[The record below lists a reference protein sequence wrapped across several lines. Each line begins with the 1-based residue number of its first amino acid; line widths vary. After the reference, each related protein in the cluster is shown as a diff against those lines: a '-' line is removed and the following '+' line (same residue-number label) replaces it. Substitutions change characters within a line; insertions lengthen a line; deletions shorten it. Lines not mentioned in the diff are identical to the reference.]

1 MIRPFLASLLVI
13 GTIAG
18 AQAQT
23 TAPSGSGSAEL
34 TPREAYQRGRALLDQ
49 LIMERK
55 IVEAVTIFDP
65 NEAMS
70 RENLAVIEA
79 DLRTRYTE
87 DFEHAAVVRSEL
99 MRNGFRQELIAYW
112 TGNQYL
118 YVYLLMHTF
127 ENRTQLLNFAYNSSF
142 EELNGRF

>member
-1 MIRPFLASLLVI
+1 MTRFLLASALAVATL
-13 GTIAG
+13 TG

-23 TAPSGSGSAEL
+23 TAPSAADL
-34 TPREAYQRGRALLDQ
+34 TPREAYQQGRALLDQ

-70 RENLAVIEA
+70 RENLEVIEA

-127 ENRTQLLNFAYNSSF
+127 DNRTQLLNFAYNSSF